1 MQPDG
6 SLVMCA
12 FEAHGGCAKRD
23 FCPFSHKY
31 EPKPS
36 ISGLSGEE
44 ISSSLQITL
53 APGASDDASTTEQDD
68 DETKEN
74 ASEKE
79 TVEPPPKKLRPTEGA
94 KKSSGIISL
103 GSPTTKESKPQSVS
117 FVKSFQEIL
126 KQKELEK
133 DTAKTEEKT
142 QTEKAPAATRDLT
155 EKKKQETPVAADGK
169 GRKRKNA
176 EQASKKQETPKA
188 AQQDRKKPDA
198 LSRIS
203 RPGSTP
209 SPAPASTSPKAPPSF
224 GIKSLGELM
233 QQREQQ
239 PKPQQEQQAADRAT
253 SAVAKKQPEAKKQKT
268 EASAASTPTKATAGS
283 PSVGE
288 KRKLDELKTTPSSTT
303 TAAAKPA
310 PTTAKATIDESFDDL
325 EKELDELGVVLDGE
339 EDVDVDIDLGLEGE

>member
-12 FEAHGGCAKRD
+12 FETHGGCAKRD

-53 APGASDDASTTEQDD
+53 APPGASDDASTTEQDD

-94 KKSSGIISL
+94 KKSSGISL
-103 GSPTTKESKPQSVS
+103 GSTSTKESKPQSVS

-209 SPAPASTSPKAPPSF
+209 SAAPASTSPKAPPSF

-233 QQREQQ
+233 QEKEQ
-239 PKPQQEQQAADRAT
+239 PKPQQEPQAANRAT

-268 EASAASTPTKATAGS
+268 EASAASTPAKATAGS

-288 KRKLDELKTTPSSTT
+288 KRKLDDIKPTPAST

-310 PTTAKATIDESFDDL
+310 PTPAKATIEESFDDL

-339 EDVDVDIDLGLEGE
+339 EDVDVDIDLGLEGD